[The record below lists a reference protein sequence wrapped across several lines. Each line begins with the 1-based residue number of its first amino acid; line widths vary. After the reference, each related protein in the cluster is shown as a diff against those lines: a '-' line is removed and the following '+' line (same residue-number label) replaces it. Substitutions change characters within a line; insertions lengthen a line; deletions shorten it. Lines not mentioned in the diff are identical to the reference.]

1 MIELIV
7 FDWGDT
13 VMRDM
18 PQYGGPMV
26 EWPHVEAMPEIET
39 ALQTL
44 KPAYRLALATNAAES
59 GAEKVRA
66 ALARAGLD
74 DYFDVVLTARELGVS
89 KPDPAFFDALLAAC
103 GCVPHQAVMVGDNY
117 RTDIVG
123 AKLASL
129 WAVWYNAAHADP
141 PGDSALG
148 PDAEIGA
155 LSELAAVI
163 RTLDLHAP
171 GSA

>member
-1 MIELIV
+1 MIELVV

-26 EWPHVEAMPEIET
+26 DWPHVEAMPEIEM
-39 ALQTL
+39 ALRAL
-44 KPAYRLALATNAAES
+44 KPAYRLALATNAAAS
-59 GAEKVRA
+59 GAEHVRA
-66 ALARAGLD
+66 ALARVGLD
-74 DYFDVVLTARELGVS
+74 ELFDSILTARELGVS

-103 GCVPHQAVMVGDNY
+103 GCMPHQAVMVGDNF

-129 WAVWYNAAHADP
+129 WAVWYNPTHAAP
-141 PGDSALG
+141 PGDSALAA
-148 PDAEIGA
+148 DAEIGA
-155 LSELAAVI
+155 LSDLAAAI
-163 RTLDLHAP
+163 RALDVLAP

>member
-18 PQYGGPMV
+18 PEYGGPMV
-26 EWPHVEAMPEIET
+26 EWPHVEAMPGIAA
-39 ALQTL
+39 ALHAL
-44 KPAYRLALATNAAES
+44 KPAYQLALATNAAVS
-59 GAEKVRA
+59 GAERVRG
-66 ALARAGLD
+66 ALARVGLEQW
-74 DYFDVVLTARELGVS
+74 FDVVLTASELGVC
-89 KPDPAFFDALLAAC
+89 KPDPAFFDALLAES
-103 GCVPHQAVMVGDNY
+103 GCLPHHAVMVGDNF

-129 WAVWYNAAHADP
+129 WAVWYNPTHADP
-141 PGDSALG
+141 PADAVPQ
-148 PDAEIGA
+148 PDA
-155 LSELAAVI
+155 VI
-163 RTLDLHAP
+163 HTLDDLPAAIHTLDSRAP